1 MEPTQG
7 LGLLRRGEL
16 ENTAPAGTGL
26 GSWMAGALQGRIKL
40 KWRGA
45 PATRVEQHME
55 LVETLSLGGKRQ
67 VLLIECE
74 GERYLVGCGQD
85 SVTTIEKV
93 TPDTRRNVKTVA
105 QAWL

>member
-1 MEPTQG
+1 MEMTQG
-7 LGLLRRGEL
+7 LGLSRREL
-16 ENTAPAGTGL
+16 ETTVPAETGL
-26 GSWMAGALQGRIKL
+26 GSWLAGALQGRVKL
-40 KWRGA
+40 KWRGGSE
-45 PATRVEQHME
+45 TRVEQHME